1 MQDPFTLKTGSSRI
15 SSPLVYFLLFVSL
28 IGIGYFIADQ
38 GIIAIAALLVLPFG
52 FFFLVKVFE
61 NPINSFFAVYIANF
75 VVLGLNRYMLD
86 APLGLIVDS
95 LLALTYISL
104 IFHYFYKKIDWSKLN
119 NMVVIAAVIWAAY
132 GLLEV
137 VNPIV
142 VSRSAWL
149 YSARG
154 VSFYMLMTVVLVFLL
169 LDKYKYFKTFLY
181 MWAFFEIAGALKA
194 MVQIYIG
201 LDPYEQYW
209 LNVIGYTTH
218 VLFGQLRAFSF
229 FSDAGQFGASQAH
242 MSMVAGIIFITTKS
256 NKERVLFGITT
267 VLCFWGMIL
276 SGTRGVWGVLAGAGA
291 FYLATTRNYKLFMLG
306 IISGVLVF
314 SFFRYT
320 YIGQG
325 IYFINRMRTAFDPKN
340 ASLVIRLENRAK
352 LRPYLAT
359 RPFGGGIGN
368 AGKKAIR
375 FAPNAFL
382 SNIATDS
389 WYVEIWA
396 EQGVVGLTLHL
407 TLVALILIKGAYI
420 SMFRIRDPALQ
431 GKTLAVLSG
440 IFGIMISSYGNGVF
454 GQMPTGLLI
463 YSSMAFA
470 FMGPQFDAE
479 IREANVNN
487 KLTSSIS

>member
-1 MQDPFTLKTGSSRI
+1 MQDPFEIKTGAARI
-15 SSPLVYFLLFVSL
+15 SYPLIYFLLFISL
-28 IGIGYFIADQ
+28 IGVGYFIADQ
-38 GIIAIAALLVLPFG
+38 GILAVAALLVLPFG
-52 FFFLVKVFE
+52 FLFLVKVFE
-61 NPINSFFAVYIANF
+61 NPVICFFSVYVANF
-75 VVLGLNRYMLD
+75 IVLGMNRYLLN
-86 APLGLIVDS
+86 APFGLIVDG
-95 LLALTYISL
+95 LLVLTYISA
-104 IFHYFYKKIDWSKLN
+104 IFHYFYKKIEWGKFN

-132 GLLEV
+132 GIMEV
-137 VNPIV
+137 ANPIV
-142 VSRSAWL
+142 VSRSAWF

-154 VSFYMLMTVVLVFLL
+154 ISFYMLMTVILVFLL

-181 MWAFFEIAGALKA
+181 MWAFFEVAGSLKA
-194 MVQIYIG
+194 MVQIYVG

-209 LNVIGYTTH
+209 LNVIGYSTH

-242 MSMVAGIIFITTKS
+242 MSMVAAIIFITTKS
-256 NKERVLFGITT
+256 NKERLIFGLTA

-276 SGTRGVWGVLAGAGA
+276 SGTRGVWGVLGGAGA
-291 FYLATTRNYKLFMLG
+291 FYLATTRNYRLFAIG
-306 IISGVLVF
+306 IIAGILVF

-340 ASLVIRLENRAK
+340 PSLVIRMENRAK

-368 AGKKAIR
+368 AGKKALR

-396 EQGVVGLTLHL
+396 EQGVVGLALHL
-407 TLVALILIKGAYI
+407 TLVGMILIKGAYI
-420 SMFRIRDPALQ
+420 SMFRVRDPALQ
-431 GKTLAVLSG
+431 GKMLAILSG
-440 IFGIMISSYGNGVF
+440 IFGIMVSSYGNGVF
-454 GQMPTGLLI
+454 GQMPSGILI
-463 YSSMAFA
+463 YSCMAFA
-470 FMGPQFDAE
+470 FMAPQFDQEIQAE
-479 IREANVNN
+479 KEKSNASKRR
-487 KLTSSIS
+487 S

>member
-1 MQDPFTLKTGSSRI
+1 MQDPFALKTGASRI
-15 SSPLVYFLLFVSL
+15 SYPLVYFLLFVSL

-38 GIIAIAALLVLPFG
+38 GILAVAAFLVLPFG

-61 NPINSFFAVYIANF
+61 NPVFCFFSVYVVNF

-86 APLGLIVDS
+86 APLGLAVDG

-104 IFHYFYKKIDWSKLN
+104 IFHFFYKKIDWSKLN
-119 NMVVIAAVIWAAY
+119 NLVVIAAIIWASY
-132 GLLEV
+132 GILEV

-169 LDKYKYFKTFLY
+169 LDRYKFFRAFLY
-181 MWAFFEIAGALKA
+181 MWALFEVAGALKA

-209 LNVIGYTTH
+209 LNVIGYSTH

-242 MSMVAGIIFITTKS
+242 MAMVAGIIFITTKS
-256 NKERVLFGITT
+256 NKERILFGITA

-291 FYLATTRNYKLFMLG
+291 FYLATTRNYKLFMVG
-306 IISGVLVF
+306 IVSGILVF

-340 ASLVIRLENRAK
+340 PSLVIRLENRAK

-396 EQGVVGLTLHL
+396 EQGVIGLTLHL

-420 SMFRIRDPALQ
+420 SMFRVRDPALQ
-431 GKTLAVLSG
+431 GKMMAILAG

-454 GQMPTGLLI
+454 GQMPTGILI
-463 YSSMAFA
+463 YSCMSFA
-470 FMGPQFDAE
+470 FMAPQFDAE
-479 IREANVNN
+479 ISAANIR
-487 KLTSSIS
+487 KKQ